1 MFERQSQRGPTKYK
15 LIFYT
20 KTFLSGLL
28 WPCQTIIPRV
38 EINCL
43 MKATFILTTNL
54 GPSHWKGEYC
64 VFHLQKIMIKNMPS
78 LSCPINYKKE
88 NYIRDRSP
96 GLCRDYWITLLQS
109 TWCWLNCGLR
119 RHCITL
125 QNWLDY
131 LICKTIWLQ
140 TQTRDYPA
148 AVLGLGY
155 SGLWGKLRRKFPRQS
170 TSWCFTLKKKIHH
183 TSIKA

>member
-20 KTFLSGLL
+20 KSFLSGLL

-54 GPSHWKGEYC
+54 GPSHWRGEYC
-64 VFHLQKIMIKNMPS
+64 VFHLQKIMIKNMLS

-96 GLCRDYWITLLQS
+96 GLCRIIESHYYSLLGVDWIVDCADIALHYKTDLIILFV
-109 TWCWLNCGLR
+109 T
-119 RHCITL
+119 
-125 QNWLDY
+125 NW
-131 LICKTIWLQ
+131 
-140 TQTRDYPA
+140 
-148 AVLGLGY
+148 Y

-170 TSWCFTLKKKIHH
+170 TSWCFTLKKKIDH